1 MFFGRLLLDKNF
13 PLTQAA
19 IKNCLAAEL
28 TSTVDTLALDLNT
41 NGIYILI
48 AVSVL
53 E

>member
-19 IKNCLAAEL
+19 IKNRLAAEL

-41 NGIYILI
+41 NGIYLLI
-48 AVSVL
+48 AVSV
-53 E
+53 